1 MSIKI
6 KTRPHSGGSKF
17 GRKIV
22 FMGKR
27 SLKDKA
33 MAVIHYMSGKE
44 RITKKSFPDQE
55 FINEQ
60 RISLSVHT
68 GTHLDAPSHFGT
80 RCEGKRPK
88 TIDEIPL
95 EWCYGNGVVLNFCN
109 KGPCEEISV
118 EDTGNAYLKFSAS
131 LYNTFGTMWSHYI
144 NSMLMLPHLL
154 PIFHTFYTSLS
165 VYNHC
170 GMDQSVHK
178 DVPV

>member
-1 MSIKI
+1 MEGLDFFTIKH
-6 KTRPHSGGSKF
+6 RYF
-17 GRKIV
+17 Q
-22 FMGKR
+22 KR
-27 SLKDKA
+27 LKDKA

-80 RCEGKRPK
+80 RCEGKKPK

-109 KGPCEEISV
+109 KGPCEEII
-118 EDTGNAYLKFSAS
+118 S
-131 LYNTFGTMWSHYI
+131 L
-144 NSMLMLPHLL
+144 
-154 PIFHTFYTSLS
+154 FHGSIL
-165 VYNHC
+165 H
-170 GMDQSVHK
+170 HK
-178 DVPV
+178 DKSQFFTN